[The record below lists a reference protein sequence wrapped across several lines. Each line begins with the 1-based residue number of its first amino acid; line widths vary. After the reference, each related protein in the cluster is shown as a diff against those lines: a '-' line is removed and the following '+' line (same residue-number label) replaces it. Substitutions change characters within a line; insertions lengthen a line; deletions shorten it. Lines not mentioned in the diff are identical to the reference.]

1 MASSC
6 KWELLGE
13 SRKQSVSKP
22 VVMKKVISE
31 KVVSEKVVSEKIVSE
46 KKVVPH
52 VNLFISPSADIQYYF
67 TDVSFYHNNCD
78 GQLFPLV
85 EKRRAKSPY
94 IVNQVNRFSDNI
106 VRYIYLLTLLS
117 NEKRWKKNHKRLMW
131 KSFQLISFEK
141 NHVVLDRGTC
151 VNMDH
156 NEKWVLVEAE
166 GIVYQ
171 NFIKRIICDTA
182 GVINNKPAN
191 FVNIDDNIAD
201 LHDIKHRKYKE
212 NGQYWFLNN
221 CRCRNCDLVRVSRLH
236 SKCKSAGGLELHSK
250 IRNKYHS
257 LKVDLV
263 DTDRWYSFEYPFE
276 LGWELID

>member
-13 SRKQSVSKP
+13 TRKQSVSKP
-22 VVMKKVISE
+22 VVKE
-31 KVVSEKVVSEKIVSE
+31 KVVSEKVVSEKVVSKKVLSE
-46 KKVVPH
+46 KKIVPH
-52 VNLFISPSADIQYYF
+52 VNLFVSPSADIQYYF

-85 EKRRAKSPY
+85 DKRRAKSPY

-141 NHVVLDRGTC
+141 NNEVFDRKNFC
-151 VNMDH
+151 KMDH
-156 NEKWVLVEAE
+156 NEKWMFWEE
-166 GIVYQ
+166 DGIVYQ
-171 NFIKRIICDTA
+171 YFVKKKTCDA
-182 GVINNKPAN
+182 VNHKYVN

-201 LHDIKHRKYKE
+201 LHDIKKSKYE
-212 NGQYWFLNN
+212 YNGQYWFHDN
-221 CRCRNCDLVRVSRLH
+221 CRCRNCDFVRVSRMH
-236 SKCKSAGGLELHSK
+236 STCKSVGSQELHSK

-257 LKVDLV
+257 LKVDLE
-263 DTDRWYSFEYPFE
+263 DTCRWYSFEYPFE